1 MPKDIMERVAKRMTL
16 EELKAFQKAYR
27 QESGKL
33 APPKPQLAGARAE
46 GAPIENAEFKI

>member
-1 MPKDIMERVAKRMTL
+1 MSGSSGRRWSGFL